1 MSALAIKKM
10 QRDNHKPVFPKLA
23 IKKKERTIYI
33 ATDAIM
39 AFRSSLVCE
48 APMKIP
54 SKRKQKEAANGI
66 IIAQ

>member
-1 MSALAIKKM
+1 VSALAIKKM

-39 AFRSSLVCE
+39 AFRSSVVWD
-48 APMKIP
+48 APTKIP
-54 SKRKQKEAANGI
+54 SN
-66 IIAQ
+66 